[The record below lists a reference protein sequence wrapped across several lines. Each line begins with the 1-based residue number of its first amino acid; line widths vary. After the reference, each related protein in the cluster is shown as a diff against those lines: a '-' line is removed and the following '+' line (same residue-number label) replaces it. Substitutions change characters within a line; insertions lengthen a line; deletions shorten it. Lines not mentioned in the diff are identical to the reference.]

1 MSDKD
6 RSVRMAEC
14 ARNVDGLCTLHS
26 LAEDACERCARFA
39 RLLDTVQEL
48 YGDTVWGV
56 TPEGVLQELDRTTD
70 RLLPEPGD
78 PGYPRTP
85 ALVA

>member
-1 MSDKD
+1 MSGRDGSIQSVECTRNDK
-6 RSVRMAEC
+6 
-14 ARNVDGLCTLHS
+14 GLCTLQS

-78 PGYPRTP
+78 PGYPRAP